1 MSEIVC
7 FEKLNGERIIAEVT
21 QRGKVYHTVKNPMAI
36 IQSPD
41 GTKIGFAPCLY
52 TEPKEMEAKLYISC
66 IAVESFVAQD
76 IVNAYAEYVK
86 RLTSSIIQLDQS
98 IKKVQLNG

>member
-7 FEKLNGERIIAEVT
+7 FEKLNGDNIIAEIVE
-21 QRGKVYHTVKNPMAI
+21 RGKLFHVVKNPMRI
-36 IQSPD
+36 YPSND
-41 GTKIGFAPCLY
+41 GKIGLGPVLY
-52 TEPKEMEAKLYISC
+52 TEPKEMTAKLYLHSISTES
-66 IAVESFVAQD
+66 AVAED
-76 IVNAYAEYVK
+76 ILNAYAEYVK